1 MINVKITMVNG
12 TEYNIRNS
20 ADNVKDVYK
29 RVMAP
34 YGTNMSFVELM
45 PGLLIATANV
55 VSIREL
61 SDEEVNKLNE
71 PKVEEVTGLTE
82 TEVEVENLETEQI
95 EVSQ

>member
-1 MINVKITMVNG
+1 
-12 TEYNIRNS
+12 
-20 ADNVKDVYK
+20 
-29 RVMAP
+29 
-34 YGTNMSFVELM
+34 MSFVELM

>member
-1 MINVKITMVNG
+1 MVNG

-45 PGLLIATANV
+45 PGLLIATANII
-55 VSIREL
+55 SIREL
-61 SDEEVNKLNE
+61 SDEEVNKLND

-82 TEVEVENLETEQI
+82 TEVEVDNIEPKELEVAQ
-95 EVSQ
+95 

>member
-45 PGLLIATANV
+45 PGLLIATANII
-55 VSIREL
+55 SIREL
-61 SDEEVNKLNE
+61 SDEEVNKLND

-82 TEVEVENLETEQI
+82 TEVEVDNIEPKELEVAQ
-95 EVSQ
+95 

>member
-1 MINVKITMVNG
+1 MVNG

-45 PGLLIATANV
+45 PGLLIATANII
-55 VSIREL
+55 SIREL
-61 SDEEVNKLNE
+61 SD
-71 PKVEEVTGLTE
+71 EEVTGLTE
-82 TEVEVENLETEQI
+82 TEVEVDNIEPKELEVAQ
-95 EVSQ
+95 